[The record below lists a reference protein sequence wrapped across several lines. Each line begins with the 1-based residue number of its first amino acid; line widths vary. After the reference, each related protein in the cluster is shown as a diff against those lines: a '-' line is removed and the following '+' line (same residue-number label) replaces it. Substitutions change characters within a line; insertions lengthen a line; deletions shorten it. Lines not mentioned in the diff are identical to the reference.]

1 MRKNSLTFA
10 CGLFSFAFIVIV
22 IGNVVIVT

>member
-1 MRKNSLTFA
+1 MRKSMFAIA